1 MLVADDADGGPSG
14 GRSCGA
20 VDAPGGGTNIYEAKG
35 ALFTMIAATVVL
47 ALSFQSA
54 WAAPRIPVEVRRV
67 GDDGL
72 SMKLSDAV
80 ETEFKASPR
89 FILSSGKRSGT
100 LIVTIPTNVGWK
112 QFGKRMQIR
121 YSVEFSSIRQEK
133 LGSKTG
139 VCWEDS
145 MQDCAAQVAKAAVI
159 AAKRLSTNA
168 RNSDS

>member
-1 MLVADDADGGPSG
+1 MFVADDADSGPSG
-14 GRSCGA
+14 RRGGGA
-20 VDAPGGGTNIYEAKG
+20 VDAPGGGTNIYDAKT
-35 ALFTMIAATVVL
+35 AIFTMIAATVVI
-47 ALSFQSA
+47 ALSFQSVCA
-54 WAAPRIPVEVRRV
+54 DPHIPVEVWRV

-121 YSVEFSSIRQEK
+121 YSVEFSSIHQEK

-145 MQDCAAQVAKAAVI
+145 MQDCATQVVKAAVI

-168 RNSDS
+168 RNSDN